1 MRQAFW
7 KNNGFSVA
15 AVHLKCTSI
24 ARSALVTRS
33 AQTSSHETPWWLG
46 ACVLALDATWR
57 WALAQHP
64 TSFSQP
70 GHITQRAVGPR
81 WPEEPLAQLSW
92 ASSPRHRRRS
102 CTGICDQACGHA
114 VARLSP
120 SRCTSVARQRGACLP
135 DERLLNGEGRGTT
148 HLVADA
154 CATAPA
160 LPW

>member
-57 WALAQHP
+57 WALAQHR

-70 GHITQRAVGPR
+70 GHIRQRAVGPR
-81 WPEEPLAQLSW
+81 WPEEPLAQLSL
-92 ASSPRHRRRS
+92 P
-102 CTGICDQACGHA
+102 
-114 VARLSP
+114 VSP
-120 SRCTSVARQRGACLP
+120 STRSACSTQLA
-135 DERLLNGEGRGTT
+135 NS
-148 HLVADA
+148 
-154 CATAPA
+154 
-160 LPW
+160 